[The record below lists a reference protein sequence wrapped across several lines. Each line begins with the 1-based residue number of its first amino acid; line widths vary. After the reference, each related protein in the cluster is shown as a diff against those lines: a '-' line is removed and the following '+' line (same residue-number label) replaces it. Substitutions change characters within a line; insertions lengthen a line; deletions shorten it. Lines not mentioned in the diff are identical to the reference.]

1 VHGVQVRVDQLDQLA
16 QGLGLH
22 VDHGLEAVVQ
32 AGAGS
37 GAEGGVLQ
45 QGRYVQGQQAQTVR
59 GVERTRAVAHVERQL
74 VTGENVYGN
83 VDEGFSGVRKT
94 RLHRAVDRHLGQQ
107 TDDALLV
114 GRVDHVREGGADGE
128 AQSVHPYPPLPFARG
143 VQQGCL
149 ETDGLHVRQALFY
162 RDLHPEPGVGT
173 DVRQRQQIGRP
184 HEEVPV
190 ESVNGQAAGAPDPHH
205 RLESDLPSEVP
216 PEAPFEPLV
225 LQHPRRLE
233 QREVMDAAPAEP
245 TDPRD
250 RGHVDVLRVQDEQ
263 VHRDLLSA
271 ALQSQPLVEVVGGV
285 QVGHF
290 RSRPLTGVLPGGEGA
305 GAGVGQPR
313 LERGDATAGR
323 RHHLVGGL
331 QRRPQRRVVVVAIVE
346 AGGELGEEVGQQV
359 DAVLQVDEEVVGTG
373 EEDVVD
379 FQDRHLVRL
388 AEALAQREEMEGR
401 VVGDDSDLGARVP
414 RKILQFFEE
423 DGAGALQ
430 VAALDGQ
437 AGDVEEE
444 EIDGGLRGPQHV
456 LRRGDVLDGARLDLG
471 AARGVPVRLA
481 HRVELE
487 FFGELVDAIAKI
499 AFPPFGVD
507 EEHERVDVGATGA
520 TSHDHVALDDGQMG
534 QVFERVDQDPQR
546 QARLLQQ
553 RVTLRDLRHGATKH
567 VGTAIGRVQHLV
579 SQIHPRC
586 LHLLPGQHVGV
597 LQQIEMLVPPQFVE
611 PSVGHALVLL
621 VELLRRL
628 LGEVQIRLRSG
639 HAWGLRVKMHLLRLQ
654 IWGLRLVWGLRTEI
668 RRLRGIQIW
677 RVRIE
682 IRLVRGLRI
691 KVRLVWGLRIE
702 IRLVW
707 GLRVEIDLLRGEI
720 HLIRMLT
727 KVLLVV
733 QIRRLGLLGVAIRMQ
748 IRLELGRSVDSRRR
762 VVSVA
767 RLRGRV
773 VVLREGLAVIDSL
786 TCGGLERRGWSRSD
800 LIVWRNRSELRPP
813 LTDNSLLRERATI
826 TLRLLRSEH
835 LISRT
840 GFSFCRTD
848 R

>member
-107 TDDALLV
+107 AHDALLV

-149 ETDGLHVRQALFY
+149 ETDRLHVRQTLFY

-205 RLESDLPSEVP
+205 RLESDLPGQVP
-216 PEAPFEPLV
+216 PEAPLEPLV

-245 TDPRD
+245 ADPRD

-290 RSRPLTGVLPGGEGA
+290 RRRPLTGVLPGGEGA
-305 GAGVGQPR
+305 GAGVGQAR

-331 QRRPQRRVVVVAIVE
+331 QRRPQRRVVVVAVVE
-346 AGGELGEEVGQQV
+346 AGGELGEEIGQQI

-444 EIDGGLRGPQHV
+444 E
-456 LRRGDVLDGARLDLG
+456 
-471 AARGVPVRLA
+471 
-481 HRVELE
+481 
-487 FFGELVDAIAKI
+487 
-499 AFPPFGVD
+499 
-507 EEHERVDVGATGA
+507 
-520 TSHDHVALDDGQMG
+520 SHDHVALDDGQMG

-567 VGTAIGRVQHLV
+567 VGAAIGRVQHLV

-668 RRLRGIQIW
+668 RRLRGNQIW

-682 IRLVRGLRI
+682 IRLGRGL
-691 KVRLVWGLRIE
+691 
-702 IRLVW
+702 
-707 GLRVEIDLLRGEI
+707 
-720 HLIRMLT
+720 
-727 KVLLVV
+727 
-733 QIRRLGLLGVAIRMQ
+733 
-748 IRLELGRSVDSRRR
+748 
-762 VVSVA
+762 
-767 RLRGRV
+767 
-773 VVLREGLAVIDSL
+773 
-786 TCGGLERRGWSRSD
+786 
-800 LIVWRNRSELRPP
+800 
-813 LTDNSLLRERATI
+813 
-826 TLRLLRSEH
+826 
-835 LISRT
+835 
-840 GFSFCRTD
+840 
-848 R
+848 